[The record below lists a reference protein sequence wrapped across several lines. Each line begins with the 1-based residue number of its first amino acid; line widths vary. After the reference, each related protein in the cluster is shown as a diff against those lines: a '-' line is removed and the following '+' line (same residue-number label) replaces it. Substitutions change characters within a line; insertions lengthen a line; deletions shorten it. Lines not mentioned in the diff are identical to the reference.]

1 MSKVEEQGGK
11 PARQGVCKDLVG
23 APFAGGSSYQREM
36 NFLGSS
42 APALVSFFFFLNE
55 SKGFSHKWHWLTKLG
70 QKWRQWI

>member
-1 MSKVEEQGGK
+1 MSLERGQKSKVEEQGGK

-42 APALVSFFFFLNE
+42 APALISFFFFFFYVKVKDFLIN
-55 SKGFSHKWHWLTKLG
+55 GTG
-70 QKWRQWI
+70 